1 MFTSPGWAV
10 FFQCMMKLSIFFC
23 FLLLFPGHVHAQI
36 RWQDVT
42 ARFAPL
48 PEGVKVF
55 YSNDSLDGKP
65 FIGYYVEASLKN
77 RQLNFT
83 TQVGNGK
90 RYTPSQ
96 YYTDND
102 APYVVV
108 NATFFNF
115 DKNQNLNVVVKDGKL
130 LAYNIPYVKGRG
142 RDSAQLLKPFRS
154 AIGITKKRKAD
165 IAWIYADTGLS
176 MPRASQVPVNALD
189 KREQKKIGQIGFRKW
204 KVRTAIGG
212 GPILVQDGK
221 KFISNDAEMLFTGK
235 VIDDKHPRTAMGY
248 TAEGRL
254 IIMAIQGR
262 FPGIADG
269 VSLTQAANLLVELG
283 CVEALNLDG
292 GGSTCMLVNGK
303 ETVKPS
309 DKEGQRPVPGVF
321 LIKQ

>member
-1 MFTSPGWAV
+1 M
-10 FFQCMMKLSIFFC
+10 
-23 FLLLFPGHVHAQI
+23 
-36 RWQDVT
+36 
-42 ARFAPL
+42 
-48 PEGVKVF
+48 
-55 YSNDSLDGKP
+55 
-65 FIGYYVEASLKN
+65 
-77 RQLNFT
+77 
-83 TQVGNGK
+83 
-90 RYTPSQ
+90 
-96 YYTDND
+96 
-102 APYVVV
+102 
-108 NATFFNF
+108 
-115 DKNQNLNVVVKDGKL
+115 
-130 LAYNIPYVKGRG
+130 
-142 RDSAQLLKPFRS
+142 
-154 AIGITKKRKAD
+154 
-165 IAWIYADTGLS
+165 
-176 MPRASQVPVNALD
+176 AL
-189 KREQKKIGQIGFRKW
+189 GKW

-235 VIDDKHPRTAMGY
+235 AIDDKHPRTAMGY